1 MRHTLRQPPRYR
13 IRPPGW
19 QAVLASVLGLS
30 LLLASLYP
38 TGVSQANPLA
48 EATGYLKKE
57 QSLAESYAGLLKGFG
72 RQDIATYARG
82 IQLYAEAKAEFDGLI
97 EQLLAALRQ
106 GESPDTS
113 AAFQQKLEKAAKQ
126 RVAFTDFIGQ
136 EVLSKVPEG
145 TKSLAAILKIPGVIG
160 GVTELASALKDAGRA
175 IWQGYRQS
183 SEQERAAI
191 VSQLETLRWKPFE
204 EIKPLQ

>member
-1 MRHTLRQPPRYR
+1 
-13 IRPPGW
+13 
-19 QAVLASVLGLS
+19 
-30 LLLASLYP
+30 
-38 TGVSQANPLA
+38 LA

-97 EQLLAALRQ
+97 EQILAALRQ